1 MNKLA
6 NKVFGIVA
14 PMVTPFLND
23 NSIDQDSTYK
33 LMDYLIEGGVHSLFI
48 LGTTGEGPLMLI
60 ENQREFVKTVS
71 NYVTKVPILVGVSD
85 ISTIKA
91 INNINKIANFNIDGI
106 VSTLPMYYSTNKD
119 EQLQH
124 FKSIADSSPVPLIIY
139 DIPQRVGTKIMPSV
153 VMELAN
159 HSNIAGLKDS
169 SGNLRNFR
177 SIVERLGDDREF
189 TLLLGDSSM
198 IDISVLIGADGVV
211 PSDAHFYPKLCVMIY
226 ELAKKGKL
234 EEARK
239 QQRKLNFERQKIY
252 NKYPDIAGIGC
263 KISKKY
269 LKEKMIISF
278 EKSLRL

>member
-6 NKVFGIVA
+6 NKLFGIV
-14 PMVTPFLND
+14 PPVVTPFLDD
-23 NSIDQDSTYK
+23 NSVDQDSTYK
-33 LMDYLIEGGVHSLFI
+33 LMDYLIKGGIHSLFI
-48 LGTTGEGPLMLI
+48 LGTTGEGPLTPI
-60 ENQREFVKTVS
+60 ETQREFVKVVS
-71 NYVTKVPILVGVSD
+71 NYVKKVPILVGVSD
-85 ISTIKA
+85 ISTIKV

-106 VSTLPMYYSTNKD
+106 VSTLPMYYSTDKD

-124 FKSIADSSPVPLIIY
+124 FKSIADSSPVPLILY

-211 PSDAHFYPKLCVMIY
+211 PSDAHFYPELCVMIY
-226 ELAKKGKL
+226 ELAKKGKW

-239 QQRKLNFERQKIY
+239 QQRKLNFERQEIY
-252 NKYPDIAGIGC
+252 NKYPNIANIGC

-269 LKEKMIISF
+269 LKEKMIISS